1 MILENLVA
9 IVGDKQKGF
18 AKMRMARLIWKK
30 SCAAVIC
37 GTMLCAMFPSTGF
50 AESADTSYYCD
61 ENDVRCDIPQEMV
74 VVENG
79 STAWNGGDGDV
90 WYVVTKNVEI
100 SERVEVSGAVN
111 LVLCDGV
118 TLTVEKGIHVTGENS
133 LTIYGQE
140 AGDGGIDANA
150 IEDQAALGGNENEA
164 AGYIQIY
171 GGTVTASGGFQA
183 AGIGGGNCGS
193 GGYIE
198 FAGECTVE
206 ADGGE
211 MGGAGIG
218 GGWAGSGGNIVIN
231 GCNKIVAKGK
241 GGGSGIGGGQAASGS
256 QNGEEIVIKDG
267 VIYAYGRSG
276 GSGIGGGGSGSAGNI
291 KIYGGQIEATG
302 DYGGAG
308 IGSGYGGAAG
318 GKIVILGGKI
328 VAIGSTNLNEG
339 SAGIGGGNRGAGGS
353 ITISGAEVHATG
365 GEGSPAGDGIGNG
378 GGYKGADADVVI
390 TDETGCPLIYANSLM
405 GNTGDWC
412 GIVFLGTKGKVYGEL
427 ISLQT
432 DLTINK
438 EQSLEIPKGTK
449 LVVPDNVTL
458 TNYGKINGEGTLFGD
473 VRGDP
478 VSDSID
484 DGKFLVTL
492 QAEPEDGGA
501 VAGEGKYLP
510 GETVKL
516 TAEPKDGFHF
526 VAWENGETLI
536 SDEATYS
543 MKVGE
548 DLTLTAVFAEHD
560 YADAWRSDEDFHWRA
575 CACGAITE
583 REEHSGGT
591 APCAE
596 KAVCETCGEVYGA
609 FGAHELIHH
618 DAVAAGCE
626 TSGSVEYWHCAV
638 CGKDF
643 ADAGGKQEL
652 ETATVAPSGHT
663 LTYHARVA
671 PTYDAEGRAA
681 HYACAVCGEL
691 FLDAAAEQP
700 VSAEALVIPK
710 LERPQNP
717 PVTPPEQDKPALE
730 IAETTHGAVVVSTA
744 HPDYG
749 EVVTIVPQ
757 PDSGYAVEAVT
768 VTDADGEALVVTAL
782 EDGTYQ
788 FTQPRGMVEI
798 VVTFVA
804 SSEEPV
810 VLPFVD
816 VAAEEWYGDAVAAV
830 YARGLMTG
838 TAEDTFAP
846 ELAATRGMVVS
857 ILHRLAG
864 SPTVNAEVFADVAI
878 DDWYGQAVAW
888 AASEGIASGTSAE
901 TFSPNAAVTREQLAA
916 LLCNFAA
923 QQGVDT
929 TARSDLSN
937 FDDAAT
943 VSDWA
948 QDAVSWAHA
957 EGLIAG
963 TSATTLSPQGEA
975 TRAQLAA
982 MLVRFSDYLEN
993 AA

>member
-1 MILENLVA
+1 
-9 IVGDKQKGF
+9 
-18 AKMRMARLIWKK
+18 MRMVRWIWKK

-61 ENDVRCDIPQEMV
+61 ENGVRCDIPQEMV

-79 STAWNGGDGDV
+79 STAWNGGDGDI

-100 SERVEVSGAVN
+100 GERVEVSGAVN

-256 QNGEEIVIKDG
+256 QNGEKIVIKDG

-378 GGYKGADADVVI
+378 SGYEGADADVII

-405 GNTGDWC
+405 GNTKKWR
-412 GIVFLGTKGKVYGEL
+412 GIIFLGAKGKVYGES

-438 EQSLEIPKGTK
+438 GQTLEIPKGTT
-449 LVVPDNVTL
+449 LMVPDDVTL
-458 TNYGKINGEGTLFGD
+458 TNNGEIVGEGTLLGD
-473 VRGDP
+473 VQGNP

-492 QAEPEDGGA
+492 AVEPAASGT
-501 VAGEGKYLP
+501 VAGDGRVTSGQKI
-510 GETVKL
+510 TVEA
-516 TAEPKDGFHF
+516 TPNAGYHF
-526 VAWENGETLI
+526 VGWQSEAGTVSTEQSHSFVAEN
-536 SDEATYS
+536 D
-543 MKVGE
+543 VN
-548 DLTLTAVFAEHD
+548 LTAVFAAHD
-560 YADAWRSDEDFHWRA
+560 FSEERLFDDEYHWKE
-575 CACGAITE
+575 CACGAE
-583 REEHSGGT
+583 
-591 APCAE
+591 AE
-596 KAVCETCGEVYGA
+596 KE
-609 FGAHELIHH
+609 AHRFI
-618 DAVAAGCE
+618 DKQSNQCAVAATCTESARYYVQCDVCAALSE
-626 TSGSVEYWHCAV
+626 T
-638 CGKDF
+638 
-643 ADAGGKQEL
+643 Q
-652 ETATVAPSGHT
+652 TVAVGTPLGHA
-663 LTYHARVA
+663 LAYHERVA
-671 PTYDAEGRAA
+671 PTYSAEGREA

-691 FLDAAAEQP
+691 FLDAAAEQL

-717 PVTPPEQDKPALE
+717 PVTLPEPESPTLE
-730 IAETTHGAVVVSTA
+730 IAETAHGAVVVSTA

-757 PDSGYAVEAVT
+757 PEPGYAVEAVT
-768 VTDADGEALVVTAL
+768 VTDADGEALAVMAL
-782 EDGTYQ
+782 ENGSYQ
-788 FTQPRGMVEI
+788 FTQPRGTVTI
-798 VVTFVA
+798 NVTFAKKPV
-804 SSEEPV
+804 EP
-810 VLPFVD
+810 LPFVD
-816 VAAEEWYGDAVAAV
+816 VAAEDWYGDAVAAV

-846 ELAATRGMVVS
+846 ELPASRGMVVS

-864 SPTVNAEVFADVAI
+864 SPTVSAEVFADVAA

-888 AASEGIASGTSAE
+888 AANEGIASGTSAE

-929 TARSDLSN
+929 TACSDLSN
-937 FDDAAT
+937 FDDAAA

-957 EGLIAG
+957 EGLLAG

>member
-1 MILENLVA
+1 
-9 IVGDKQKGF
+9 
-18 AKMRMARLIWKK
+18 MRMARLIWKK
-30 SCAAVIC
+30 SCVAILC
-37 GTMLCAMFPSTGF
+37 GAFLCAMLPSAGF
-50 AESADTSYYCD
+50 AEGTDTSYFCD
-61 ENDVRCDIPQEMV
+61 ENGVRYDIPQEMV
-74 VVENG
+74 VVENETR
-79 STAWNGGDGDV
+79 SWNGEGGEA
-90 WYVVTKNVEI
+90 WYVVTEDAEI
-100 SERVEVSGAVN
+100 GERVEVSGVVN

-118 TLTVEKGIHVTGENS
+118 TLTAEKGIHVTGENS

-140 AGDGGIDANA
+140 VGGGKLEVKADEKQAAIGGNTNEPGGIMTINGGVIDAV
-150 IEDQAALGGNENEA
+150 GGKKA
-164 AGYIQIY
+164 AGI
-171 GGTVTASGGFQA
+171 GGGQESKGLSGHITINNGNVYAKGGFQA
-183 AGIGGGNCGS
+183 AGIGGGMYAAGTGEGERIAIN
-193 GGYIE
+193 GGV
-198 FAGECTVE
+198 VE
-206 ADGGE
+206 AIGGSYA
-211 MGGAGIG
+211 AGIG
-218 GGWAGSGGNIVIN
+218 GGMSGVGGCIEIN
-231 GCNKIVAKGK
+231 G
-241 GGGSGIGGGQAASGS
+241 GS
-256 QNGEEIVIKDG
+256 VT
-267 VIYAYGRSG
+267 
-276 GSGIGGGGSGSAGNI
+276 
-291 KIYGGQIEATG
+291 ATG
-302 DYGGAG
+302 SSGGAG
-308 IGSGYGGAAG
+308 IGSGYGSTSDGNRIIISG
-318 GKIVILGGKI
+318 GKIY
-328 VAIGSTNLNEG
+328 ANGSTSGDKG
-339 SAGIGGGNRGAGGS
+339 SAGIGGGHLGAGGS

-449 LVVPDNVTL
+449 LVVPDDVTL

-473 VRGDP
+473 VRGNP

-583 REEHSGGT
+583 REKHSGGT
-591 APCAE
+591 ATCAE
-596 KAVCETCGEVYGA
+596 KAVCETCGGEYGA
-609 FGAHELIHH
+609 FGAHELVHH
-618 DAVAAGCE
+618 EAVAAGCE

-643 ADAGGKQEL
+643 ADEDGEREL
-652 ETATVAPSGHT
+652 ENVTIAANGHS
-663 LTYHARVA
+663 LVYHERVA
-671 PTYDAEGRAA
+671 PTYGEEGRAA
-681 HYACAVCGEL
+681 HYACTVCGAL
-691 FLDAAAEQP
+691 FLDAAAEQL

-717 PVTPPEQDKPALE
+717 PSTPSEPEAPTLE
-730 IAETTHGAVVVSTA
+730 IAETAHGAVVVSTA

-757 PDSGYAVEAVT
+757 PESGHVVEAVT

-788 FTQPRGMVEI
+788 FTQPRGMVTI
-798 VVTFVA
+798 SVTFAKKPV
-804 SSEEPV
+804 EP
-810 VLPFVD
+810 LPFVD
-816 VAAEEWYGDAVAAV
+816 VAAEEWYGDAVATV
-830 YARGLMTG
+830 YAQGLMMG

-846 ELAATRGMVVS
+846 ELVATRGMVVS

-864 SPTVNAEVFADVAI
+864 SPTVSAEVFEDVTA

-929 TARSDLSN
+929 TACSDLSN
-937 FDDAAT
+937 FDDAAA

-957 EGLIAG
+957 EGLLAG

>member
-1 MILENLVA
+1 
-9 IVGDKQKGF
+9 
-18 AKMRMARLIWKK
+18 
-30 SCAAVIC
+30 
-37 GTMLCAMFPSTGF
+37 MFPSTGF
-50 AESADTSYYCD
+50 AESVDTSYYCD
-61 ENDVRCDIPQEMV
+61 ENGVRCDIPQEMV
-74 VVENG
+74 VVEDETT
-79 STAWNGGDGDV
+79 SWNGEGGEA
-90 WYVVTKNVEI
+90 WYVVNEDAEI

-118 TLTVEKGIHVTGENS
+118 TLTAEKGIHVTGENS

-140 AGDGGIDANA
+140 AGDGKINAKSERVQAAIGGNSEEPGGILTINGGTIDAN
-150 IEDQAALGGNENEA
+150 GGVNA
-164 AGYIQIY
+164 AGI
-171 GGTVTASGGFQA
+171 GGGFGGKGTAGNITINNGNVYAKGGFQA
-183 AGIGGGNCGS
+183 AGIGGGMYAAGTGEGERIAIN
-193 GGYIE
+193 GGV
-198 FAGECTVE
+198 VE
-206 ADGGE
+206 AIGGSYA
-211 MGGAGIG
+211 AGIG
-218 GGWAGSGGNIVIN
+218 GGMSGVGGCIEIN
-231 GCNKIVAKGK
+231 G
-241 GGGSGIGGGQAASGS
+241 GS
-256 QNGEEIVIKDG
+256 VT
-267 VIYAYGRSG
+267 
-276 GSGIGGGGSGSAGNI
+276 
-291 KIYGGQIEATG
+291 ATG
-302 DYGGAG
+302 SSGGAG
-308 IGSGYGGAAG
+308 IGSGYGSTSDGNRIIISG
-318 GKIVILGGKI
+318 GKIY
-328 VAIGSTNLNEG
+328 ANGSTSGDKG
-339 SAGIGGGNRGAGGS
+339 SAGIGGGHLGAGGS

-412 GIVFLGTKGKVYGEL
+412 GIVFLGTKGKVYGGSV
-427 ISLQT
+427 SLQT
-432 DLTINK
+432 DLTIDK
-438 EQSLEIPKGTK
+438 GQTLEIPAGTT
-449 LVVPDNVTL
+449 LVVPDDVTL
-458 TNYGKINGEGTLFGD
+458 TNSGAIVGAGTLLGE
-473 VRGDP
+473 VRGNP

-492 QAEPEDGGA
+492 AVKPEEGGM
-501 VAGEGKYLP
+501 VSGEGKYLP

-543 MKVGE
+543 MKVSE

-560 YADAWRSDEDFHWRA
+560 YADAWRSDEDCHWRA

-583 REEHSGGT
+583 REKHSGGT
-591 APCAE
+591 ATCAE
-596 KAVCETCGEVYGA
+596 KAVCETCGEEYGT
-609 FGAHELIHH
+609 FGAHELIHYE
-618 DAVAAGCE
+618 AVAADCE

-643 ADAGGKQEL
+643 ADADGGQEL
-652 ETATVAPSGHT
+652 ESVTIAASGHS
-663 LTYHARVA
+663 LAYHERVA
-671 PTYDAEGRAA
+671 PTYGAEGRAA
-681 HYACAVCGEL
+681 HYACAVCGKL
-691 FLDAAAEQP
+691 FLDEAAEQP

-717 PVTPPEQDKPALE
+717 PVTPSEQDKPALE
-730 IAETTHGAVVVSTA
+730 IAETTHGAAVVSTA
-744 HPDYG
+744 QPDYG

-757 PDSGYAVEAVT
+757 PEPGYMVEAVT
-768 VTDADGEALVVTAL
+768 VTDADGEALAVTAL
-782 EDGTYQ
+782 EDGSYQ
-788 FTQPRGMVEI
+788 FIQPRGTVTI
-798 VVTFVA
+798 SVTFAKKPV
-804 SSEEPV
+804 EP
-810 VLPFVD
+810 LPFVD
-816 VAAEEWYGDAVAAV
+816 VAAEDWYGDAVAAV
-830 YARGLMTG
+830 YARGLMAG

-864 SPTVNAEVFADVAI
+864 SPTVNAEVFEDVAV

-888 AASEGIASGTSAE
+888 AASEGIASGMSAE

-929 TARSDLSN
+929 TACSDLSN
-937 FDDAAT
+937 FDDAAA

-957 EGLIAG
+957 EGLLAG

>member
-1 MILENLVA
+1 
-9 IVGDKQKGF
+9 
-18 AKMRMARLIWKK
+18 MRMARLIWKK
-30 SCAAVIC
+30 SCAAILC
-37 GTMLCAMFPSTGF
+37 GAMLCAMLPSTGF
-50 AESADTSYYCD
+50 AESADTSYFCD
-61 ENDVRCDIPQEMV
+61 ENGVRYDIPQEMV
-74 VVENG
+74 VVEDETT
-79 STAWNGGDGDV
+79 SWNGEGGEA
-90 WYVVTKNVEI
+90 WYVVNEDAEI

-118 TLTVEKGIHVTGENS
+118 TLTAEKGIHVTGENS

-140 AGDGGIDANA
+140 AGDGKINAKSERVQAAIGGNSDEPGGILTINGGTIDAN
-150 IEDQAALGGNENEA
+150 GGVNA
-164 AGYIQIY
+164 AGI
-171 GGTVTASGGFQA
+171 GGGFGGKGTAGNITINSGNVYAKGGIQA
-183 AGIGGGNCGS
+183 AGIGGGIYAS
-193 GGYIE
+193 GVGD
-198 FAGECTVE
+198 GEKIVINGGEVE
-206 ADGGE
+206 AIGGSNA
-211 MGGAGIG
+211 AGIG
-218 GGWAGSGGNIVIN
+218 GGMSGVGGDIEIN
-231 GCNKIVAKGK
+231 GGSITAKG
-241 GGGSGIGGGQAASGS
+241 I
-256 QNGEEIVIKDG
+256 N
-267 VIYAYGRSG
+267 
-276 GSGIGGGGSGSAGNI
+276 
-291 KIYGGQIEATG
+291 
-302 DYGGAG
+302 GGAG
-308 IGSGYGGAAG
+308 IGSGFGSKGDENRIYIIG
-318 GKIVILGGKI
+318 GKVY
-328 VAIGSTNLNEG
+328 AIGSSLDGTG
-339 SAGIGGGNRGAGGS
+339 SAGIGGGHLGAGGS

-412 GIVFLGTKGKVYGEL
+412 GIVFLGTNGKVYGES

-438 EQSLEIPKGTK
+438 GQTLEIPKGTT
-449 LVVPDNVTL
+449 LVVPDDVTL
-458 TNYGKINGEGTLFGD
+458 TNNGAIVGEGTLLGD
-473 VRGDP
+473 VRGNP

-501 VAGEGKYLP
+501 VAGGGKYLP
-510 GETVKL
+510 GENVEL
-516 TAEPKDGFHF
+516 TAKPKDGFHF
-526 VAWENGETLI
+526 VTWMNGEEPI
-536 SDEATYS
+536 FDKETYS
-543 MKVGE
+543 FSVSE
-548 DLTLTAVFAEHD
+548 DLVLTAVFAAHD
-560 YADAWRSDEDFHWRA
+560 YADACRSDEDFHWRA

-583 REEHSGGT
+583 REKHSGGT
-591 APCAE
+591 ASCAE
-596 KAVCETCGEVYGA
+596 KAVCEICGRAYGA

-638 CGKDF
+638 CGKNF
-643 ADAGGKQEL
+643 ADADGGREF
-652 ETATVAPSGHT
+652 ESVAIAASGHS
-663 LTYHARVA
+663 LAYHERVA

-681 HYACAVCGEL
+681 HYACTVCGAL

-700 VSAEALVIPK
+700 VSAKALVIPK

-717 PVTPPEQDKPALE
+717 PVTPPESDKPALE
-730 IAETTHGAVVVSTA
+730 IAETAHGAVVVSTA

-757 PDSGYAVEAVT
+757 PEPGYMVEAVT
-768 VTDADGEALVVTAL
+768 VTDADGEALAVTAL
-782 EDGTYQ
+782 EDGSYQ
-788 FTQPRGMVEI
+788 FIQPRGTVTI
-798 VVTFVA
+798 SVTFAKKPV
-804 SSEEPV
+804 EP
-810 VLPFVD
+810 LPFVD
-816 VAAEEWYGDAVAAV
+816 VAAEDWYGDAVAAV

-864 SPTVNAEVFADVAI
+864 SPTVNAEVFEDVTA

-916 LLCNFAA
+916 LLCNFVA
-923 QQGVDT
+923 QQGMDT

-937 FDDAAT
+937 FDDAAA

-957 EGLIAG
+957 EGLLAG
-963 TSATTLSPQGEA
+963 TSATTLAPQGEA

>member
-1 MILENLVA
+1 
-9 IVGDKQKGF
+9 
-18 AKMRMARLIWKK
+18 MRMVRWIWKK

-61 ENDVRCDIPQEMV
+61 ENGVRCDIPQEMV

-100 SERVEVSGAVN
+100 GERVEVSGAVN

-118 TLTVEKGIHVTGENS
+118 TLTAEKGIHVTGGNS

-140 AGDGGIDANA
+140 AGDGRIDATA
-150 IEDQAALGGNENEA
+150 IEEQAAIGGNIDEPGGILTINGGTIDVKGGVDA
-164 AGYIQIY
+164 AGI
-171 GGTVTASGGFQA
+171 GGGFGSNGTGGYITINNGNVYAKGGSQA
-183 AGIGGGNCGS
+183 AGIGGGAHAGGTENAEKIIINGGMIEATG
-193 GGYIE
+193 GGY
-198 FAGECTVE
+198 
-206 ADGGE
+206 
-211 MGGAGIG
+211 GAGIG
-218 GGWAGSGGNIVIN
+218 GGRNQNGGCIEIN
-231 GCNKIVAKGK
+231 GGCIT
-241 GGGSGIGGGQAASGS
+241 
-256 QNGEEIVIKDG
+256 
-267 VIYAYGRSG
+267 
-276 GSGIGGGGSGSAGNI
+276 
-291 KIYGGQIEATG
+291 ATG
-302 DYGGAG
+302 INGGAG
-308 IGSGYGGAAG
+308 IGSGAGRNGDNVITISG
-318 GKIVILGGKI
+318 GKIY
-328 VAIGSTNLNEG
+328 ANGSFFNNRS
-339 SAGIGGGNRGAGGS
+339 SAGIGGGDLGAGGS

-365 GEGSPAGDGIGNG
+365 GEGSPDGDGIGNG
-378 GGYKGADADVVI
+378 SGYDGADTDVVI

-405 GNTGDWC
+405 GNTEKWC
-412 GIVFLGTKGKVYGEL
+412 GIIFLGANGKVYGESV
-427 ISLQT
+427 SLQT
-432 DLTINK
+432 NLTINK
-438 EQSLEIPKGTK
+438 GQTLEIPKGTK
-449 LVVPDNVTL
+449 LTVPDDVTL
-458 TNYGKINGEGTLFGD
+458 TNNGEIFGEGTLLGD
-473 VRGDP
+473 VQGNP

-501 VAGEGKYLP
+501 VAGGGKYLP
-510 GETVKL
+510 GENVKL
-516 TAEPKDGFHF
+516 TAKPKEGFHF
-526 VAWENGETLI
+526 VVWMNGETPI
-536 SDEATYS
+536 SDEETYS
-543 MKVGE
+543 FTASE
-548 DLTLTAVFAEHD
+548 DLTLTAVFAAHD
-560 YADAWRSDEDFHWRA
+560 YADAWQSDEDCHWRA
-575 CACGAITE
+575 CACGAVTE
-583 REEHSGGT
+583 REKHSGGT
-591 APCAE
+591 ATCAE
-596 KAVCETCGEVYGA
+596 KAVCETCGEEYGT
-609 FGAHELIHH
+609 FGAHELVHH
-618 DAVAAGCE
+618 EAVAAGCE

-643 ADAGGKQEL
+643 ADADGKQEL
-652 ETATVAPSGHT
+652 ESVTIAASGHS
-663 LTYHARVA
+663 LAYHERVA
-671 PTYDAEGRAA
+671 PTYSAEGRAA
-681 HYACAVCGEL
+681 HYACVVCGAL

-717 PVTPPEQDKPALE
+717 PSTPSQPESPALE
-730 IAETTHGAVVVSTA
+730 IAETTHGVVVVSTA

-757 PDSGYAVEAVT
+757 PESGYVVEAVM
-768 VTDADGEALVVTAL
+768 VTDADGEALAVTAL

-788 FTQPRGMVEI
+788 FTQPRGTVTI
-798 VVTFVA
+798 SVTFAKKPV
-804 SSEEPV
+804 EP
-810 VLPFVD
+810 LPFVD
-816 VAAEEWYGDAVAAV
+816 VAAEDWYGDAVAAV

-864 SPTVNAEVFADVAI
+864 SPTVSAEVFEDVAV

-888 AASEGIASGTSAE
+888 AANEGIASGTSAE

-923 QQGVDT
+923 QQGMDT
-929 TARSDLSN
+929 TARSDLSS
-937 FDDAAT
+937 FDDAAA

-957 EGLIAG
+957 EGLLAG
-963 TSATTLSPQGEA
+963 TSAMTLSPQGEA

>member
-1 MILENLVA
+1 
-9 IVGDKQKGF
+9 
-18 AKMRMARLIWKK
+18 MRMVRWIWKK

-50 AESADTSYYCD
+50 AESADTSYFCD
-61 ENDVRCDIPQEMV
+61 ENGVRYDIPQEMV
-74 VVENG
+74 VVEDETT
-79 STAWNGGDGDV
+79 SWNGEGGEA
-90 WYVVTKNVEI
+90 WYVVNEDAEI

-118 TLTVEKGIHVTGENS
+118 TLTAEKGIHVTGENS

-140 AGDGGIDANA
+140 AGDGKINAKSERVQAAIGGNSDEPGGILTINGGTIDAN
-150 IEDQAALGGNENEA
+150 GGVNA
-164 AGYIQIY
+164 AGI
-171 GGTVTASGGFQA
+171 GGGFGGKGTAGNITINSGNVYAKGGIQA
-183 AGIGGGNCGS
+183 AGIGGGIYAS
-193 GGYIE
+193 GVGD
-198 FAGECTVE
+198 GEKIVINGGEVE
-206 ADGGE
+206 AIGGSNA
-211 MGGAGIG
+211 AGIG
-218 GGWAGSGGNIVIN
+218 GGMSGVGGDIEIN
-231 GCNKIVAKGK
+231 GGSITAKG
-241 GGGSGIGGGQAASGS
+241 I
-256 QNGEEIVIKDG
+256 N
-267 VIYAYGRSG
+267 
-276 GSGIGGGGSGSAGNI
+276 
-291 KIYGGQIEATG
+291 
-302 DYGGAG
+302 GGAG
-308 IGSGYGGAAG
+308 IGSGFGSKGDENRIYIIG
-318 GKIVILGGKI
+318 GKVY
-328 VAIGSTNLNEG
+328 AIGSSLDGTG
-339 SAGIGGGNRGAGGS
+339 SAGIGGGHLGAGGS

-405 GNTGDWC
+405 GNTGNWC
-412 GIVFLGTKGKVYGEL
+412 GIVFLGTNGKVYGGSV
-427 ISLQT
+427 SLQT
-432 DLTINK
+432 DLTIDK
-438 EQSLEIPKGTK
+438 GQTLEIPAGTT
-449 LVVPDNVTL
+449 LVVPDDVTL

-473 VRGDP
+473 VRGNP

-501 VAGEGKYLP
+501 VAGGGKYLP
-510 GETVKL
+510 GENVKL
-516 TAEPKDGFHF
+516 TAKPKDGFHF
-526 VAWENGETLI
+526 VAWMNGETPI
-536 SDEATYS
+536 SDEETYS
-543 MKVGE
+543 FTASE

-583 REEHSGGT
+583 REYHSGGT
-591 APCAE
+591 ASCAE

-618 DAVAAGCE
+618 DAVAADCE

-643 ADAGGKQEL
+643 ADADGKQEL
-652 ETATVAPSGHT
+652 ESVTIAASGHS
-663 LTYHARVA
+663 LAYHERVA
-671 PTYDAEGRAA
+671 PTYGAEGRAA

-691 FLDAAAEQP
+691 FLDEAAEQL

-717 PVTPPEQDKPALE
+717 PVTLPEPESPALE
-730 IAETTHGAVVVSTA
+730 IAETAHGSVTVSTA

-757 PDSGYAVEAVT
+757 PESGYAVEAVM
-768 VTDADGEALVVTAL
+768 VTDADGEAIAVTAL

-788 FTQPRGMVEI
+788 FTQPRGTATI
-798 VVTFVA
+798 SVTFAKKPV
-804 SSEEPV
+804 EP
-810 VLPFVD
+810 LPFVD
-816 VAAEEWYGDAVAAV
+816 VAAEEWYGEAVAAV

-838 TAEDTFAP
+838 TAKDTFAP
-846 ELAATRGMVVS
+846 ELAASRGMVVS
-857 ILHRLAG
+857 ILHRLTG
-864 SPTVNAEVFADVAI
+864 SPTVNAEVFEDVAA

-929 TARSDLSN
+929 TACSDLSS

-957 EGLIAG
+957 EGLLAG

>member
-1 MILENLVA
+1 MQTN
-9 IVGDKQKGF
+9 
-18 AKMRMARLIWKK
+18 
-30 SCAAVIC
+30 
-37 GTMLCAMFPSTGF
+37 
-50 AESADTSYYCD
+50 
-61 ENDVRCDIPQEMV
+61 
-74 VVENG
+74 
-79 STAWNGGDGDV
+79 
-90 WYVVTKNVEI
+90 
-100 SERVEVSGAVN
+100 
-111 LVLCDGV
+111 
-118 TLTVEKGIHVTGENS
+118 LTVDKG
-133 LTIYGQE
+133 
-140 AGDGGIDANA
+140 
-150 IEDQAALGGNENEA
+150 
-164 AGYIQIY
+164 
-171 GGTVTASGGFQA
+171 
-183 AGIGGGNCGS
+183 
-193 GGYIE
+193 
-198 FAGECTVE
+198 
-206 ADGGE
+206 
-211 MGGAGIG
+211 
-218 GGWAGSGGNIVIN
+218 
-231 GCNKIVAKGK
+231 
-241 GGGSGIGGGQAASGS
+241 
-256 QNGEEIVIKDG
+256 
-267 VIYAYGRSG
+267 
-276 GSGIGGGGSGSAGNI
+276 
-291 KIYGGQIEATG
+291 
-302 DYGGAG
+302 
-308 IGSGYGGAAG
+308 
-318 GKIVILGGKI
+318 
-328 VAIGSTNLNEG
+328 
-339 SAGIGGGNRGAGGS
+339 
-353 ITISGAEVHATG
+353 
-365 GEGSPAGDGIGNG
+365 
-378 GGYKGADADVVI
+378 
-390 TDETGCPLIYANSLM
+390 
-405 GNTGDWC
+405 
-412 GIVFLGTKGKVYGEL
+412 
-427 ISLQT
+427 QT
-432 DLTINK
+432 
-438 EQSLEIPKGTK
+438 LEIPKGTK
-449 LVVPDNVTL
+449 LVVPDDVTL
-458 TNYGKINGEGTLFGD
+458 TNNGEIVGEGTLLGD
-473 VRGDP
+473 VQGNP

-484 DGKFLVTL
+484 DGKFLITL

-501 VAGEGKYLP
+501 VAGGGKYLP
-510 GETVKL
+510 EETIKL
-516 TAEPKDGFHF
+516 MAEPKDGFHF

-543 MKVGE
+543 MKVSE

-575 CACGAITE
+575 CACGAIAE
-583 REEHSGGT
+583 RANHNGGT
-591 APCAE
+591 ATCVE
-596 KAVCETCGEVYGA
+596 KAECATCGREYGA

-618 DAVAAGCE
+618 DAVAADCE
-626 TSGSVEYWHCAV
+626 TSGSVEYWHCVV

-643 ADAGGKQEL
+643 ADAGGEREL
-652 ETATVAPSGHT
+652 ENVTIAAGGHS
-663 LTYHARVA
+663 LAYHERVA

-691 FLDAAAEQP
+691 FLDAAAELP
-700 VSAEALVIPK
+700 VSAETLVIPK

-717 PVTPPEQDKPALE
+717 PATPSEPDKPALE

-768 VTDADGEALVVTAL
+768 VTDADGEALTVTAL

-788 FTQPRGMVEI
+788 FTQPRGTVEI

-816 VAAEEWYGDAVAAV
+816 VAAEDWYGDAVAAV
-830 YARGLMTG
+830 YAQGLMTG

-864 SPTVNAEVFADVAI
+864 SPTMNAEVFADVAM

-929 TARSDLSN
+929 TARSDLSC

-957 EGLIAG
+957 EGLLVG
-963 TSATTLSPQGEA
+963 TSATMLAPQGEA

>member
-1 MILENLVA
+1 
-9 IVGDKQKGF
+9 
-18 AKMRMARLIWKK
+18 MRMARLIWRK
-30 SCAAVIC
+30 SCAAVLC
-37 GTMLCAMFPSTGF
+37 GAMLCAMLPSAGF
-50 AESADTSYYCD
+50 AEGTDTSYFCD
-61 ENDVRCDIPQEMV
+61 ENGVRYDIPQEMV
-74 VVENG
+74 VVENETT
-79 STAWNGGDGDV
+79 SWNGEGGEA
-90 WYVVTKNVEI
+90 WYVVTEDAEI
-100 SERVEVSGAVN
+100 GERVEVSGAVN

-118 TLTVEKGIHVTGENS
+118 TLIAEKGIHVTGENS

-328 VAIGSTNLNEG
+328 VAIGSTNLNKG

-412 GIVFLGTKGKVYGEL
+412 GIVFLGTNGKVYGGSV
-427 ISLQT
+427 SLQT
-432 DLTINK
+432 DLTIDK
-438 EQSLEIPKGTK
+438 GQTLEIPAGTT
-449 LVVPDNVTL
+449 LVVPDDVTL
-458 TNYGKINGEGTLFGD
+458 TNNGEIVGEGTLLGD
-473 VRGDP
+473 VQGNP

-492 QAEPEDGGA
+492 AVKPEEGGM
-501 VAGEGKYLP
+501 VSGEGKYLP

-543 MKVGE
+543 MKVSE

-583 REEHSGGT
+583 REKHSGGT
-591 APCAE
+591 ATCAE
-596 KAVCETCGEVYGA
+596 KAVCETCGEEYGT
-609 FGAHELIHH
+609 FGAHELVHH
-618 DAVAAGCE
+618 EAVAAGCE

-643 ADAGGKQEL
+643 ADADGKQEL
-652 ETATVAPSGHT
+652 ESVTIAASGHS
-663 LTYHARVA
+663 LAYHERVA
-671 PTYDAEGRAA
+671 PTYSAEGRAA
-681 HYACAVCGEL
+681 HYACVVCGAL

-717 PVTPPEQDKPALE
+717 PSTPSQPESPALE
-730 IAETTHGAVVVSTA
+730 IAETTHGVVVVSTA

-757 PDSGYAVEAVT
+757 PESGYVVETVT

-788 FTQPRGMVEI
+788 FTQPRGTVTI
-798 VVTFVA
+798 SVTFAKKPV
-804 SSEEPV
+804 EP
-810 VLPFVD
+810 LPFVD
-816 VAAEEWYGDAVAAV
+816 VAAEKWYGDAVATV
-830 YARGLMTG
+830 YAQGLMMG

-846 ELAATRGMVVS
+846 ELVATRGMVVS

-864 SPTVNAEVFADVAI
+864 SPTVSAEVFEDVTA

-923 QQGVDT
+923 QQGMDT
-929 TARSDLSN
+929 TARSDLSS
-937 FDDAAT
+937 FDDAET

-957 EGLIAG
+957 EGLLAG

>member
-1 MILENLVA
+1 
-9 IVGDKQKGF
+9 
-18 AKMRMARLIWKK
+18 
-30 SCAAVIC
+30 
-37 GTMLCAMFPSTGF
+37 
-50 AESADTSYYCD
+50 
-61 ENDVRCDIPQEMV
+61 MV
-74 VVENG
+74 VVEDETT
-79 STAWNGGDGDV
+79 SWNGEGGEA
-90 WYVVTKNVEI
+90 WYVVNEDAEI

-118 TLTVEKGIHVTGENS
+118 TLTAEKGIHVTGENS

-140 AGDGGIDANA
+140 AGDGKINAKSERVQAAIGGNSDEPGGILTINGGTIDAN
-150 IEDQAALGGNENEA
+150 GGVNA
-164 AGYIQIY
+164 AGI
-171 GGTVTASGGFQA
+171 GGGFGGKGTAGNITINSGNVYAKGGIQA
-183 AGIGGGNCGS
+183 AGIGGGIYAS
-193 GGYIE
+193 GVGD
-198 FAGECTVE
+198 GEKIVINGGEVE
-206 ADGGE
+206 AIGGSNA
-211 MGGAGIG
+211 AGIG
-218 GGWAGSGGNIVIN
+218 GGMSGVGGDIEIN
-231 GCNKIVAKGK
+231 GGSITAKG
-241 GGGSGIGGGQAASGS
+241 I
-256 QNGEEIVIKDG
+256 N
-267 VIYAYGRSG
+267 
-276 GSGIGGGGSGSAGNI
+276 
-291 KIYGGQIEATG
+291 
-302 DYGGAG
+302 GGAG
-308 IGSGYGGAAG
+308 IGSGFGSKGDENRIYIIG
-318 GKIVILGGKI
+318 GKVY
-328 VAIGSTNLNEG
+328 AIGSSLDGTG
-339 SAGIGGGNRGAGGS
+339 SAGIGGGHLGAGGS

-405 GNTGDWC
+405 GNTGNWC
-412 GIVFLGTKGKVYGEL
+412 GIVFLGTNGKVYGGSV
-427 ISLQT
+427 SLQT
-432 DLTINK
+432 DLTIDK
-438 EQSLEIPKGTK
+438 GQTLEIPAGTT
-449 LVVPDNVTL
+449 LVVPDDVTL

-473 VRGDP
+473 VRGNP
-478 VSDSID
+478 VGDSID

-501 VAGEGKYLP
+501 VTGGGKYLP
-510 GETVKL
+510 GENVKL
-516 TAEPKDGFHF
+516 TAKPKDGFHF
-526 VAWENGETLI
+526 VAWMNGETPI
-536 SDEATYS
+536 SDEETYS
-543 MKVGE
+543 FTASE

-583 REEHSGGT
+583 REYHSGGT
-591 APCAE
+591 ASCAE

-618 DAVAAGCE
+618 DAVAADCE

-643 ADAGGKQEL
+643 ADADGKQEL
-652 ETATVAPSGHT
+652 ESVTIAASGHS
-663 LTYHARVA
+663 LAYHERVA
-671 PTYDAEGRAA
+671 PTYGAEGRAA

-691 FLDAAAEQP
+691 FLDAAAEQL

-717 PVTPPEQDKPALE
+717 PVTLPEPESPTLE
-730 IAETTHGAVVVSTA
+730 IAETAHGAVVVSTA
-744 HPDYG
+744 QPDYG

-757 PDSGYAVEAVT
+757 PESGYVVEAVT
-768 VTDADGEALVVTAL
+768 VTDADGEALAVAAL
-782 EDGTYQ
+782 EDGSYQ
-788 FTQPRGMVEI
+788 FTQPRGTVTI
-798 VVTFVA
+798 NVTFAKKPV
-804 SSEEPV
+804 EP
-810 VLPFVD
+810 LPFVD
-816 VAAEEWYGDAVAAV
+816 VAAEDWYGDGVAAV
-830 YARGLMTG
+830 YAQGLMMG

-864 SPTVNAEVFADVAI
+864 SPTVSAEVFEDVTA

-929 TARSDLSN
+929 TACSDLSN
-937 FDDAAT
+937 FDDAAA

-957 EGLIAG
+957 EGLLAG

>member
-18 AKMRMARLIWKK
+18 AKMRMARWIWKK
-30 SCAAVIC
+30 SCAAVLC

-50 AESADTSYYCD
+50 AESTDTSYYCD
-61 ENDVRCDIPQEMV
+61 KNGVRYDIPQEMV

-100 SERVEVSGAVN
+100 GERVEVSGAVN

-118 TLTVEKGIHVTGENS
+118 TLTAEKGIHVTGENS

-140 AGDGGIDANA
+140 AGDGKIEATAIKDQAAIGGNIDEPGGILTINGGTIDAN
-150 IEDQAALGGNENEA
+150 GGVNA
-164 AGYIQIY
+164 AGI
-171 GGTVTASGGFQA
+171 GGGFGGKGTAGNITINSGNVYAKGGIQA
-183 AGIGGGNCGS
+183 AGIGGGIYAS
-193 GGYIE
+193 GVGD
-198 FAGECTVE
+198 GEKIVINGGEVE
-206 ADGGE
+206 AIGGSNA
-211 MGGAGIG
+211 AGIG
-218 GGWAGSGGNIVIN
+218 GGMSGVGGDIEIN
-231 GCNKIVAKGK
+231 GGSITAKG
-241 GGGSGIGGGQAASGS
+241 I
-256 QNGEEIVIKDG
+256 N
-267 VIYAYGRSG
+267 
-276 GSGIGGGGSGSAGNI
+276 
-291 KIYGGQIEATG
+291 
-302 DYGGAG
+302 GGAG
-308 IGSGYGGAAG
+308 IGSGFGSKGDENRIYIIG
-318 GKIVILGGKI
+318 GKVY
-328 VAIGSTNLNEG
+328 AIGSSLDGTG
-339 SAGIGGGNRGAGGS
+339 SAGIGGGHLGAGGS

-365 GEGSPAGDGIGNG
+365 GEGAPAGDGIGNG
-378 GGYKGADADVVI
+378 GGYKGADADVII

-405 GNTGDWC
+405 GNTKKWR
-412 GIVFLGTKGKVYGEL
+412 GIIFLGAKGKVYGES

-438 EQSLEIPKGTK
+438 GQTLEIPKGTT
-449 LVVPDNVTL
+449 LMVPDDVTL
-458 TNYGKINGEGTLFGD
+458 TNNGEIVGEGTLLGD
-473 VRGDP
+473 VQGNP

-492 QAEPEDGGA
+492 AVKPEEGGM
-501 VAGEGKYLP
+501 VSGERKYLP

-543 MKVGE
+543 MKVSE

-575 CACGAITE
+575 CTCGAITE
-583 REEHSGGT
+583 REKHSGGT
-591 APCAE
+591 ATCVE
-596 KAVCETCGEVYGA
+596 KAECATCGREYGA
-609 FGAHELIHH
+609 FGAHALVHH
-618 DAVAAGCE
+618 DAVAADCE

-643 ADAGGKQEL
+643 ADADGEREL
-652 ETATVAPSGHT
+652 ESVTIAASGHS
-663 LTYHARVA
+663 LAYHERVA
-671 PTYDAEGRAA
+671 PTYGAEGRAA

-691 FLDAAAEQP
+691 FLDEAAEQL

-717 PVTPPEQDKPALE
+717 PVTRPEPESPTLE
-730 IAETTHGAVVVSTA
+730 IAETAHGAVVVSTA

-757 PDSGYAVEAVT
+757 PEPGYAVEAVT
-768 VTDADGEALVVTAL
+768 VTDADGEAFAVMAL
-782 EDGTYQ
+782 ENGSYQ
-788 FTQPRGMVEI
+788 FTQPRGTVTI
-798 VVTFVA
+798 NVTFAKKPV
-804 SSEEPV
+804 EP
-810 VLPFVD
+810 LPFVD
-816 VAAEEWYGDAVAAV
+816 VAAEDWYGDAVAAV

-864 SPTVNAEVFADVAI
+864 SPTVSAEVFEDVTA

-923 QQGVDT
+923 QQGMDT
-929 TARSDLSN
+929 TARSDLSS
-937 FDDAAT
+937 FDDAET

-957 EGLIAG
+957 EGLLAG

>member
-1 MILENLVA
+1 
-9 IVGDKQKGF
+9 
-18 AKMRMARLIWKK
+18 MRMVRWIWKK

-50 AESADTSYYCD
+50 AESADTSYFCD
-61 ENDVRCDIPQEMV
+61 ENGVRYDIPQEMV
-74 VVENG
+74 VVEDETT
-79 STAWNGGDGDV
+79 SWNGEGGEA
-90 WYVVTKNVEI
+90 WYVVNEDAEI

-118 TLTVEKGIHVTGENS
+118 TLTAEKGIHVTGENS

-140 AGDGGIDANA
+140 AGDGKINAKSERVQAAIGGNSDEPGGILTINGGTIDAN
-150 IEDQAALGGNENEA
+150 GGVNA
-164 AGYIQIY
+164 AGI
-171 GGTVTASGGFQA
+171 GGGFGGKGTAGNITINSGNVYAKGGIQA
-183 AGIGGGNCGS
+183 AGIGGGIYAS
-193 GGYIE
+193 GVGD
-198 FAGECTVE
+198 GEKIVINGGEVE
-206 ADGGE
+206 AIGGSNA
-211 MGGAGIG
+211 AGIG
-218 GGWAGSGGNIVIN
+218 GGMSGVGGDIEIN
-231 GCNKIVAKGK
+231 GGSITAKG
-241 GGGSGIGGGQAASGS
+241 I
-256 QNGEEIVIKDG
+256 N
-267 VIYAYGRSG
+267 
-276 GSGIGGGGSGSAGNI
+276 
-291 KIYGGQIEATG
+291 
-302 DYGGAG
+302 GGAG
-308 IGSGYGGAAG
+308 IGSGFGSKGDENRIYIIG
-318 GKIVILGGKI
+318 GKVY
-328 VAIGSTNLNEG
+328 AIGSSLDGTG
-339 SAGIGGGNRGAGGS
+339 SAGIGGGHLGAGGS

-405 GNTGDWC
+405 GNTGNWC
-412 GIVFLGTKGKVYGEL
+412 GIVFLGTNGKVYGGSV
-427 ISLQT
+427 SLQT
-432 DLTINK
+432 DLTIDK
-438 EQSLEIPKGTK
+438 GQTLEIPAGTT
-449 LVVPDNVTL
+449 LVVPDDVTL

-473 VRGDP
+473 VRGNP

-501 VAGEGKYLP
+501 VAGGGKYLP
-510 GETVKL
+510 GENVKL
-516 TAEPKDGFHF
+516 TAKPKDGFHF
-526 VAWENGETLI
+526 VAWMNGETPI
-536 SDEATYS
+536 SDEETYS
-543 MKVGE
+543 FTASE

-583 REEHSGGT
+583 REYHSGGT
-591 APCAE
+591 ASCAE

-618 DAVAAGCE
+618 DAVAADCE

-643 ADAGGKQEL
+643 ADADGKQEL
-652 ETATVAPSGHT
+652 ESVTIAASGHS
-663 LTYHARVA
+663 LAYHERVA
-671 PTYDAEGRAA
+671 PTYGAEGRAA

-691 FLDAAAEQP
+691 FLDEAAEQL

-717 PVTPPEQDKPALE
+717 PVTLPEPESPALE
-730 IAETTHGAVVVSTA
+730 IAETAHGSVTVSTA

-757 PDSGYAVEAVT
+757 PESGYAVEAVM
-768 VTDADGEALVVTAL
+768 VTDADGEAIAVTAL

-788 FTQPRGMVEI
+788 FTQPRGTATI
-798 VVTFVA
+798 SVTFAKKPV
-804 SSEEPV
+804 EP
-810 VLPFVD
+810 LPFVD
-816 VAAEEWYGDAVAAV
+816 VAAEEWYGEAVAAV

-838 TAEDTFAP
+838 TAKDTFAP
-846 ELAATRGMVVS
+846 ELAASRGMVVS

-864 SPTVNAEVFADVAI
+864 SPTVNAEVFEDVAA

-929 TARSDLSN
+929 TACSDLSS

-957 EGLIAG
+957 EGLLAG

>member
-1 MILENLVA
+1 
-9 IVGDKQKGF
+9 
-18 AKMRMARLIWKK
+18 MRMVRWIWKK

-50 AESADTSYYCD
+50 AESADTSYFCD
-61 ENDVRCDIPQEMV
+61 ENGVRYDIPQEMV
-74 VVENG
+74 VVEDETT
-79 STAWNGGDGDV
+79 SWNGEGGEA
-90 WYVVTKNVEI
+90 WYVVNEDAEI

-118 TLTVEKGIHVTGENS
+118 TLTAEKGIHVTGENS

-140 AGDGGIDANA
+140 AGDGKINAKSERVQAAIGGNSDEPGGILTINGGTIDAN
-150 IEDQAALGGNENEA
+150 GGVNA
-164 AGYIQIY
+164 AGI
-171 GGTVTASGGFQA
+171 GGGFGGKGTAGNITINSGNVYAKGGIQA
-183 AGIGGGNCGS
+183 AGIGGGIYAS
-193 GGYIE
+193 GVGD
-198 FAGECTVE
+198 GEKIVINGGEVE
-206 ADGGE
+206 AIGGSNA
-211 MGGAGIG
+211 AGIG
-218 GGWAGSGGNIVIN
+218 GGMSGVGGDIEIN
-231 GCNKIVAKGK
+231 GGSITAKG
-241 GGGSGIGGGQAASGS
+241 I
-256 QNGEEIVIKDG
+256 N
-267 VIYAYGRSG
+267 
-276 GSGIGGGGSGSAGNI
+276 
-291 KIYGGQIEATG
+291 
-302 DYGGAG
+302 GGAG
-308 IGSGYGGAAG
+308 IGSGFGSKGDENRIYIIG
-318 GKIVILGGKI
+318 GKVY
-328 VAIGSTNLNEG
+328 AIGSSLDGTG
-339 SAGIGGGNRGAGGS
+339 SAGIGGGHLGAGGS

-405 GNTGDWC
+405 GNTGNWC
-412 GIVFLGTKGKVYGEL
+412 GIVFLGTNGKVYGGSV
-427 ISLQT
+427 SLQT
-432 DLTINK
+432 DLTIDK
-438 EQSLEIPKGTK
+438 GQTLEIPAGTT
-449 LVVPDNVTL
+449 LVVPDDVTL

-473 VRGDP
+473 VRGNP

-501 VAGEGKYLP
+501 VAGGGKYLP
-510 GETVKL
+510 GENVKL
-516 TAEPKDGFHF
+516 TAKPKDGFHF
-526 VAWENGETLI
+526 VAWMNGETPI
-536 SDEATYS
+536 SDEETYS
-543 MKVGE
+543 FTASE

-583 REEHSGGT
+583 REYHSGGT
-591 APCAE
+591 ASCAE

-618 DAVAAGCE
+618 DAVAADCE

-643 ADAGGKQEL
+643 ADADGKQEL
-652 ETATVAPSGHT
+652 ESVTIAASGHS
-663 LTYHARVA
+663 LAYHERVA
-671 PTYDAEGRAA
+671 PTYGAEGRAA

-691 FLDAAAEQP
+691 FLDEAAEQL

-717 PVTPPEQDKPALE
+717 PVTLPEPESPALE
-730 IAETTHGAVVVSTA
+730 IAETAHGSVTVSTA

-757 PDSGYAVEAVT
+757 PESGYAVEAVM
-768 VTDADGEALVVTAL
+768 VTDADGEAIAVTAL

-788 FTQPRGMVEI
+788 FTQPRGTATI
-798 VVTFVA
+798 SVTFAKKPV
-804 SSEEPV
+804 EP
-810 VLPFVD
+810 LPFVD
-816 VAAEEWYGDAVAAV
+816 VAAEEWYGEAVAAV

-846 ELAATRGMVVS
+846 ELAASRGMVVS
-857 ILHRLAG
+857 ILHRLTG
-864 SPTVNAEVFADVAI
+864 SPTVNAEVFEDVAA

-929 TARSDLSN
+929 TACSDLSS

-957 EGLIAG
+957 EGLLAG

>member
-30 SCAAVIC
+30 SCATVLC
-37 GTMLCAMFPSTGF
+37 GTMLCAMLPSTGF
-50 AESADTSYYCD
+50 AEGADTSYFCD
-61 ENDVRCDIPQEMV
+61 ENGVRYDIPQEMV
-74 VVENG
+74 VVEDETT
-79 STAWNGGDGDV
+79 SWNGEGSEA
-90 WYVVTKNVEI
+90 WYVVNEDAEI
-100 SERVEVSGAVN
+100 GERVEVSGVVN

-118 TLTVEKGIHVTGENS
+118 TLTAEKGIHVTGENS

-140 AGDGGIDANA
+140 AGDGKINAKSERVQAAIGGNSDEPGGILTINGGTIDAN
-150 IEDQAALGGNENEA
+150 GGVNA
-164 AGYIQIY
+164 AGI
-171 GGTVTASGGFQA
+171 GGGFGGKGTAGNITINSGNVYAKGGIQA
-183 AGIGGGNCGS
+183 AGIGGGIYAS
-193 GGYIE
+193 GVGD
-198 FAGECTVE
+198 GEKIVINGGEVE
-206 ADGGE
+206 AIGGSNA
-211 MGGAGIG
+211 AGIG
-218 GGWAGSGGNIVIN
+218 GGMSGVGGDIEIN
-231 GCNKIVAKGK
+231 GGSITAKG
-241 GGGSGIGGGQAASGS
+241 I
-256 QNGEEIVIKDG
+256 N
-267 VIYAYGRSG
+267 
-276 GSGIGGGGSGSAGNI
+276 
-291 KIYGGQIEATG
+291 
-302 DYGGAG
+302 GGAG
-308 IGSGYGGAAG
+308 IGSGFGSKGDENRIYITG
-318 GKIVILGGKI
+318 GKVY
-328 VAIGSTNLNEG
+328 AIGSSLDGTG
-339 SAGIGGGNRGAGGS
+339 SAGIGGGHLGAGGS

-365 GEGSPAGDGIGNG
+365 GEGAPAGDGIGNG

-405 GNTGDWC
+405 GNTEDWC
-412 GIVFLGTKGKVYGEL
+412 GIIFLGAKGKVYGES

-432 DLTINK
+432 DLTIAK

-449 LVVPDNVTL
+449 LVVPDAVTL
-458 TNYGKINGEGTLFGD
+458 TNDGAIVGEGTLLGD
-473 VRGDP
+473 VQGNP

-501 VAGEGKYLP
+501 VAGGGKYLP
-510 GETVKL
+510 GEEVEL
-516 TAEPKDGFHF
+516 TAKPKDGFHF

-543 MKVGE
+543 MKVSE

-575 CACGAITE
+575 CACGVITE

-591 APCAE
+591 ASCAE
-596 KAVCETCGEVYGA
+596 KAVCETCGEEYGT
-609 FGAHELIHH
+609 FGAHELVHH

-643 ADAGGKQEL
+643 ADADGEREL
-652 ETATVAPSGHT
+652 ESVTIAASGHS
-663 LTYHARVA
+663 LAYHERVA
-671 PTYDAEGRAA
+671 PTYGAEGRAA

-691 FLDAAAEQP
+691 FLDEAAEQP

-717 PVTPPEQDKPALE
+717 PVTRPEPESPTLE
-730 IAETTHGAVVVSTA
+730 IAETAHGAVVVSTA

-757 PDSGYAVEAVT
+757 PEPGYAVEPVT
-768 VTDADGEALVVTAL
+768 VTDADGEALAVMAL
-782 EDGTYQ
+782 ENGSYQ
-788 FTQPRGMVEI
+788 FTQPRGTVTI
-798 VVTFVA
+798 NVTFAKKPV
-804 SSEEPV
+804 EP
-810 VLPFVD
+810 LPFVD
-816 VAAEEWYGDAVAAV
+816 VAAEDWYGDAVAAV
-830 YARGLMTG
+830 YAQGLMMG

-857 ILHRLAG
+857 ILHRLTG
-864 SPTVNAEVFADVAI
+864 SPTVSAEVFEDVTA

-916 LLCNFAA
+916 LLCNFVA
-923 QQGVDT
+923 QQGMDT
-929 TARSDLSN
+929 TARSDLSS
-937 FDDAAT
+937 FDDVET

-957 EGLIAG
+957 EGLLAG

>member
-1 MILENLVA
+1 
-9 IVGDKQKGF
+9 
-18 AKMRMARLIWKK
+18 MARWIWRK
-30 SCAAVIC
+30 SCAAVLC
-37 GTMLCAMFPSTGF
+37 GAMLCAMLPSTGF
-50 AESADTSYYCD
+50 AEGADTSYFCD
-61 ENDVRCDIPQEMV
+61 ENGVRYDIPQEMV
-74 VVENG
+74 VVEDETT
-79 STAWNGGDGDV
+79 SWNGEGGGA
-90 WYVVTKNVEI
+90 WYVVNEDAEI
-100 SERVEVSGAVN
+100 GERVEVSGAVN

-118 TLTVEKGIHVTGENS
+118 TLTAEKGIHVTGENS

-140 AGDGGIDANA
+140 VGGGKLEVKADEKQAAIGGNTNEPGGIMTINGGVIDAV
-150 IEDQAALGGNENEA
+150 GGKKA
-164 AGYIQIY
+164 AGI
-171 GGTVTASGGFQA
+171 GGGQESKGLSGHITINNGNVYAKGGFQA
-183 AGIGGGNCGS
+183 AGIGGGMYAAGTGEGERIAIN
-193 GGYIE
+193 GGV
-198 FAGECTVE
+198 VE
-206 ADGGE
+206 AIGGSYA
-211 MGGAGIG
+211 AGIG
-218 GGWAGSGGNIVIN
+218 GGMSGVGGCIEIN
-231 GCNKIVAKGK
+231 G
-241 GGGSGIGGGQAASGS
+241 GS
-256 QNGEEIVIKDG
+256 VT
-267 VIYAYGRSG
+267 
-276 GSGIGGGGSGSAGNI
+276 
-291 KIYGGQIEATG
+291 ATG
-302 DYGGAG
+302 SSGGAG
-308 IGSGYGGAAG
+308 IGSGYGSTSDGNRIIISG
-318 GKIVILGGKI
+318 GKIY
-328 VAIGSTNLNEG
+328 ANGSTSGDKG
-339 SAGIGGGNRGAGGS
+339 SAGIGGGHLGAGGS

-365 GEGSPAGDGIGNG
+365 GEGSPAGNGIGNG
-378 GGYKGADADVVI
+378 SGYEGADADVII

-405 GNTGDWC
+405 GNTKKWR
-412 GIVFLGTKGKVYGEL
+412 GIIFLGAKGKVYGES

-432 DLTINK
+432 DLTIAK

-449 LVVPDNVTL
+449 LVVPDDVTL

-473 VRGDP
+473 VRGNP

-510 GETVKL
+510 GEEVEL

-526 VAWENGETLI
+526 VAWKNGEEPI
-536 SDEATYS
+536 SDKETYS
-543 MKVGE
+543 FSVSE

-560 YADAWRSDEDFHWRA
+560 YADAWRSDEDFYWRA

-591 APCAE
+591 ASCAE
-596 KAVCETCGEVYGA
+596 KAVCEICGRAYGA
-609 FGAHELIHH
+609 FGAHELVHH
-618 DAVAAGCE
+618 EAVAAGCE

-643 ADAGGKQEL
+643 ADADGGQEL
-652 ETATVAPSGHT
+652 ESVAIAASGHS
-663 LTYHARVA
+663 LAYHERVA
-671 PTYDAEGRAA
+671 PTYGAEGRAA
-681 HYACAVCGEL
+681 HYACVVCGAL

-700 VSAEALVIPK
+700 VSAERLVIPK

-717 PVTPPEQDKPALE
+717 PATPSEPEAPTLE
-730 IAETTHGAVVVSTA
+730 IAETAHGAVVVSTA

-757 PDSGYAVEAVT
+757 PESGHVVEAVT

-788 FTQPRGMVEI
+788 FTQPRGMVTI
-798 VVTFVA
+798 SVTFAKKPV
-804 SSEEPV
+804 EP
-810 VLPFVD
+810 LPFVD
-816 VAAEEWYGDAVAAV
+816 VAAEDWYGDAVAAV

-864 SPTVNAEVFADVAI
+864 SPTMNTEVFEDVAV

-923 QQGVDT
+923 QQGMDT
-929 TARSDLSN
+929 TARSDLSS
-937 FDDAAT
+937 FDDVET

-957 EGLIAG
+957 EGLFAG